1 MWICN
6 SWNPREGAAQG
17 TTLSPA
23 NRGSDDITSSIV
35 TTRTNLFHSY
45 SMTHAEG
52 GIGSTGS
59 NQGSLLSQL
68 SQTSDAKEKKA
79 VSPIKVYD

>member
-1 MWICN
+1 MK
-6 SWNPREGAAQG
+6 G
-17 TTLSPA
+17 TSLYPA
-23 NRGSDDITSSIV
+23 NRGNNDITFSFV

-52 GIGSTGS
+52 GMVSTGS